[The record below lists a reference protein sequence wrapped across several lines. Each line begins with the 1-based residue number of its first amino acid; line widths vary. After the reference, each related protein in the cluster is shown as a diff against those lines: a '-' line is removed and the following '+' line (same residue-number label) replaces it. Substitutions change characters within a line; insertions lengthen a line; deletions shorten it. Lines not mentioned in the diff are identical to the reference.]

1 MILETRLNMKK
12 DFSLGLVLMALG
24 LTILLLNLKFIAIN
38 WIAFVLTIT
47 FVLSVVLIVLYY
59 NNNNS
64 LFLISGIILL
74 TLSIVSLLDQF
85 VFTNI
90 KITSFIYIYA
100 AGVYGIISYL
110 KKKNNI
116 LLFLGTILL
125 AIGTHNLLQQ
135 LTLVNI
141 AWFRL
146 ILISLAFYISYLV
159 GYKENGIIWP
169 KYISI
174 IFLILGSIALLYYK
188 GLFNLGLGNALSYII
203 SILII
208 IVGFNFFY
216 ITLKERR

>member
-1 MILETRLNMKK
+1 MKK
-12 DFSLGLVLMALG
+12 DFSLGLVLTALG
-24 LTILLLNLKFIAIN
+24 LIILLLNIKFIAIN

-47 FVLSVVLIVLYY
+47 FVLSVVLIVIYY

-64 LFLISGIILL
+64 LFLISGLILL

-85 VFTNI
+85 VFINI
-90 KITSFIYIYA
+90 RITSFIYIYA
-100 AGVYGIISYL
+100 AGIYGIISYL
-110 KKKNNI
+110 KNKNNI
-116 LLFLGTILL
+116 FLILGTILL
-125 AIGTHNLLQQ
+125 AIGSHNLLQQ
-135 LTLVNI
+135 LTLINI

-146 ILISLAFYISYLV
+146 ILISLAFYISYLL

-188 GLFNLGLGNALSYII
+188 GLFNLGLGNLLSYII

-208 IVGFNFFY
+208 IMGFNFFY

>member
-1 MILETRLNMKK
+1 MKK

>member
-1 MILETRLNMKK
+1 MKK

-24 LTILLLNLKFIAIN
+24 LIILLLNLKFIAIN

-47 FVLSVVLIVLYY
+47 FVLSVVLIILYY
-59 NNNNS
+59 NNNNV
-64 LFLISGIILL
+64 LFLISGLILL

-90 KITSFIYIYA
+90 KITSFIYLYA
-100 AGVYGIISYL
+100 AGVFGIMSYF

-116 LLFLGTILL
+116 FLFLGTILVAL
-125 AIGTHNLLQQ
+125 ATQNLLQQ
-135 LTLVNI
+135 LTIVNI
-141 AWFRL
+141 SWFRL
-146 ILISLAFYISYLV
+146 ILISIAFYISYLV

-188 GLFNLGLGNALSYII
+188 GLFNLGLGNALSYIL

-208 IVGFNFFY
+208 IIGVNFFY
-216 ITLKERR
+216 ITLKQRR

>member
-1 MILETRLNMKK
+1 M
-12 DFSLGLVLMALG
+12 
-24 LTILLLNLKFIAIN
+24 
-38 WIAFVLTIT
+38 
-47 FVLSVVLIVLYY
+47 
-59 NNNNS
+59 
-64 LFLISGIILL
+64 
-74 TLSIVSLLDQF
+74 DQF

-90 KITSFIYIYA
+90 KITSFIYVYA
-100 AGVYGIISYL
+100 AGVFGIISYM
-110 KKKNNI
+110 KKRNNI
-116 LLFLGTILL
+116 FLFLGSILL
-125 AIGTHNLLQQ
+125 AIGTHNLIQQ

-159 GYKENGIIWP
+159 GYKNNGIIWP

-208 IVGFNFFY
+208 IIGFNFFY

>member
-1 MILETRLNMKK
+1 MKR

-59 NNNNS
+59 NNNNP
-64 LFLISGIILL
+64 LFLISGLILL
-74 TLSIVSLLDQF
+74 TLSIISLLDQF

-90 KITSFIYIYA
+90 KITSFIYVYA
-100 AGVYGIISYL
+100 AGVFGIISYM
-110 KKKNNI
+110 KNRNNI
-116 LLFLGTILL
+116 FLFLGTILL
-125 AIGTHNLLQQ
+125 AIGTQNLLQQ

-141 AWFRL
+141 GWFRL

-159 GYKENGIIWP
+159 GYKRNGIIWP

-208 IVGFNFFY
+208 IIGVNFFY

>member
-1 MILETRLNMKK
+1 MKK
-12 DFSLGLVLMALG
+12 DFSFLLVLMAIG
-24 LTILLLNLKFIAIN
+24 LAILLLNINIIGIN

-64 LFLISGIILL
+64 IFLISGLILL
-74 TLSIVSLLDQF
+74 TLSTVSLLDQF

-90 KITSFIYIYA
+90 KITSFIYFYG
-100 AGVYGIISYL
+100 AGIYGILSYF
-110 KKKNNI
+110 KIKNNTF
-116 LLFLGTILL
+116 LFLGTILL
-125 AIGTHNLLQQ
+125 ALGTHNLVQQ
-135 LTLVNI
+135 FTLVNI

-146 ILISLAFYISYLV
+146 ILISLAFYISYLI
-159 GYKENGIIWP
+159 GYKQNGIIWP

-174 IFLILGSIALLYYK
+174 ILLILGSIALLYYK

-208 IVGFNFFY
+208 LVGLNFFY
-216 ITLKERR
+216 LTFKQRK

>member
-1 MILETRLNMKK
+1 MKK
-12 DFSLGLVLMALG
+12 GFSLGLVLIALG
-24 LTILLLNLKFIAIN
+24 LVILLLNLKFIAIN
-38 WIAFVLTIT
+38 WIVFVLTIT
-47 FVLSVVLIVLYY
+47 FVLSVVLIILYY

-64 LFLISGIILL
+64 IYLISGLALL

-90 KITSFIYIYA
+90 RITSFIYIIA
-100 AGVYGIISYL
+100 AGVFGVVSYI
-110 KKKNNI
+110 KKRNNMF
-116 LLFLGTILL
+116 LFLGTILL
-125 AIGTHNLLQQ
+125 ALGSHNLIQQ

-159 GYKENGIIWP
+159 GYKGNGIIWP

-188 GLFNLGLGNALSYII
+188 GLFNFGLGNILSYII

-208 IVGFNFFY
+208 IIGIRFFY

>member
-1 MILETRLNMKK
+1 MKK

-64 LFLISGIILL
+64 IYLISGLILL

-90 KITSFIYIYA
+90 KITSFIYVYA
-100 AGVYGIISYL
+100 AGVFGIISYM
-110 KKKNNI
+110 KKRNNI
-116 LLFLGTILL
+116 FLFLGSILL
-125 AIGTHNLLQQ
+125 AIGTHNLIQQ

-159 GYKENGIIWP
+159 GYKNNGIIWP

-208 IVGFNFFY
+208 IIGFNFFY

>member
-1 MILETRLNMKK
+1 MKR
-12 DFSLGLVLMALG
+12 DFSLGLVLIALG
-24 LTILLLNLKFIAIN
+24 LVILLLNLKFIAIN
-38 WIAFVLTIT
+38 WIVFVLTIT
-47 FVLSVVLIVLYY
+47 FVLSVVLIILYY

-64 LFLISGIILL
+64 IFLISGLALL

-90 KITSFIYIYA
+90 RITSFIYIIA
-100 AGVYGIISYL
+100 AGVFGIVSYIQ
-110 KKKNNI
+110 KRNNMF
-116 LLFLGTILL
+116 LFLGTILL
-125 AIGTHNLLQQ
+125 ALGSHNLIQQ

-159 GYKENGIIWP
+159 GYKSNGIIWP

-188 GLFNLGLGNALSYII
+188 GLFNLGLGNILSYII
-203 SILII
+203 SIII
-208 IVGFNFFY
+208 IIIGIRFFY
-216 ITLKERR
+216 KTLKERR

>member
-1 MILETRLNMKK
+1 MKK
-12 DFSLGLVLMALG
+12 DFSLGLVLTALG
-24 LTILLLNLKFIAIN
+24 LIILLLNIKFIAIN

-64 LFLISGIILL
+64 LFLISGLILL

-90 KITSFIYIYA
+90 RITSFIYIYA
-100 AGVYGIISYL
+100 AGIYGIISYL
-110 KKKNNI
+110 KNKNNI
-116 LLFLGTILL
+116 FLILGTILL
-125 AIGTHNLLQQ
+125 AIGSHNLLQQ
-135 LTLVNI
+135 LTLINI

-146 ILISLAFYISYLV
+146 ILISLAFYISYLL
-159 GYKENGIIWP
+159 GYKKNGIIWP

-188 GLFNLGLGNALSYII
+188 GLFNLGLGNLLSYII

-208 IVGFNFFY
+208 IMGFNFFY

>member
-1 MILETRLNMKK
+1 MKK
-12 DFSLGLVLMALG
+12 DFSLGLVLTALG
-24 LTILLLNLKFIAIN
+24 LTILLLNIKFIAIN

-64 LFLISGIILL
+64 LFLISGLILL
-74 TLSIVSLLDQF
+74 TLSMVSLLDQF

-90 KITSFIYIYA
+90 RITSFIYIYA
-100 AGVYGIISYL
+100 AGIYGIISYL
-110 KKKNNI
+110 KNKNNI
-116 LLFLGTILL
+116 FLILGTILL
-125 AIGTHNLLQQ
+125 AIGSHNLLQQ

-146 ILISLAFYISYLV
+146 ILISLAFYISYLL
-159 GYKENGIIWP
+159 GYKQNGIIWP

-208 IVGFNFFY
+208 IIGFNFFY

>member
-1 MILETRLNMKK
+1 MKK
-12 DFSLGLVLMALG
+12 DFSLGLVLTALG
-24 LTILLLNLKFIAIN
+24 LTILLLNIKFIAIN

-64 LFLISGIILL
+64 LFLISGLILL

-90 KITSFIYIYA
+90 RITSFIYIYA
-100 AGVYGIISYL
+100 AGIYGIISYL
-110 KKKNNI
+110 KNKNNI
-116 LLFLGTILL
+116 FLILGTILL
-125 AIGTHNLLQQ
+125 AIGSHNLLQQ

-146 ILISLAFYISYLV
+146 ILISLAFYISYLL
-159 GYKENGIIWP
+159 GYKQNGIIWP

-208 IVGFNFFY
+208 IIGFNFFY

>member
-1 MILETRLNMKK
+1 MKK
-12 DFSLGLVLMALG
+12 DFSLGLVLIALG
-24 LTILLLNLKFIAIN
+24 LIILLLNLKFIAIN

-47 FVLSVVLIVLYY
+47 FVLSVVLIVQYY
-59 NNNNS
+59 NNNNT
-64 LFLISGIILL
+64 LFLISGLILL
-74 TLSIVSLLDQF
+74 TLSIISLLDQF

-90 KITSFIYIYA
+90 KITSFIYVYA
-100 AGVYGIISYL
+100 AGVFGIMSFL
-110 KKKNNI
+110 KQKNNI
-116 LLFLGTILL
+116 FLFLGTILL

-141 AWFRL
+141 GWFRL

-159 GYKENGIIWP
+159 GYKNNGIIWP

-208 IVGFNFFY
+208 LVGFNFFY